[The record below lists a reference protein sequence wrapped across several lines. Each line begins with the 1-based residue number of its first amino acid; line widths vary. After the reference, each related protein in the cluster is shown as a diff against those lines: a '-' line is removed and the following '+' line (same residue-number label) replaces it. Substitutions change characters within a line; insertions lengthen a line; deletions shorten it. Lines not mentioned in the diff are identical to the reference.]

1 MRMPKPFNPP
11 SGNDAHKGR
20 APANICWITLTADSE
35 PHYIIA
41 TVLKLWRHPQ
51 LRMTPPSVG
60 HSPFGHDHGLCFV
73 S

>member
-41 TVLKLWRHPQ
+41 TVLKL
-51 LRMTPPSVG
+51 
-60 HSPFGHDHGLCFV
+60 
-73 S
+73 